1 MKPIRAMR
9 HPSRGHHVHH
19 RSLLSSR
26 AMALGL
32 CIAAFSIPATGL
44 CASPADPPLFI
55 DAQSAVPPAIAQAF
69 PSPELSKHW
78 VRRHRTV
85 GLNPA
90 ALEAMKRARKESK
103 VGITLDLFDSG
114 TRTMELD
121 EPETHR
127 NKTKVW
133 RGRLRGEQD
142 SGVTLAVHG
151 TQMVGTIT
159 SGQRLYKIEPA
170 ENNRHRLVEIDDD
183 AMPPDHHPRVV
194 PDDGTPAGPPAPDP
208 ELQQPDAAAATG
220 AVTTAAAPT
229 NTTVDLLVVYT
240 GAARKKQ
247 GGPNAPK
254 LEAQAAMS
262 ALIAMGVDLANQA
275 YTNSRIAMQLRL
287 VAVREVAYVETGDM
301 GLDLDRVTSSTDG
314 SMDQVHQWRTQ
325 YKADLVAMIVEN
337 GGSYCGIAWVMANG
351 PRASFARY
359 AFSVTARECV
369 ANNTMTH
376 EIGHNM
382 GDAHDRANAGGTGV
396 YPYSYGYQDPGYFR
410 TIMAYSCSNIRCPRV
425 NYFSN
430 PRVLING
437 RPAGIDY
444 AVNPTRAADNA
455 RSMNEVRNVIAGWS
469 TTLSTAAA
477 PSAGG
482 MKDSRAKSRV
492 ESPDDADNDADED
505 TDDDAEDDAREKPT
519 KDSPGKSRG
528 KSRAPLP

>member
-1 MKPIRAMR
+1 M
-9 HPSRGHHVHH
+9 V
-19 RSLLSSR
+19 
-26 AMALGL
+26 LGL
-32 CIAAFSIPATGL
+32 CIVAFSSPAVGL
-44 CASPADPPLFI
+44 GASPADPPLFI
-55 DAQSAVPPAIAQAF
+55 DTPSSVPPAIAQAF
-69 PSPELSKHW
+69 PSPEMAKRW
-78 VRRHRTV
+78 VRRHRNV

-90 ALEAMKRARKESK
+90 ALEAMKRARKEAKAS
-103 VGITLDLFDSG
+103 ITLDLFDSG
-114 TRTMELD
+114 THTMELD
-121 EPETHR
+121 EPATHR

-142 SGVTLAVHG
+142 SAVTLAVHG
-151 TQMVGTIT
+151 TKLVGMIT
-159 SGQRLYKIEPA
+159 SDHRLYKIEPA

-208 ELQQPDAAAATG
+208 ELQQSGAAAATDT
-220 AVTTAAAPT
+220 VTAAAAPT

-247 GGPNAPK
+247 GGPTATK
-254 LEAQAAMS
+254 LEAQSAMS
-262 ALIAMGVDLANQA
+262 ALIAMAVDTANQA

-287 VAVREVAYVETGDM
+287 VGVREVAYVETGDM
-301 GLDLDRVTSSTDG
+301 GLDLDRVTSATDG
-314 SMDQVHQWRTQ
+314 SMDQVHQWRAQ
-325 YKADLVAMIVEN
+325 YKADIVAMIVEN

-359 AFSVTARECV
+359 AFSVTARDCV

-396 YPYSYGYQDPGYFR
+396 YPYSYGYQDPGFFR
-410 TIMAYSCSNIRCPRV
+410 TIMAYSCSNARCPRV

-430 PRVLING
+430 PRVSING

-444 AVNPTRAADNA
+444 AVNPTNAADNA

-469 TTLSTAAA
+469 TTLSTT
-477 PSAGG
+477 SALPAGST
-482 MKDSRAKSRV
+482 KDTRSKSSADPRDGSDD
-492 ESPDDADNDADED
+492 EADDDADEEG
-505 TDDDAEDDAREKPT
+505 DDDTRDKVT
-519 KDSPGKSRG
+519 KDLPGKSGG
-528 KSRAPLP
+528 KSRTPLP